1 MYLHLGENHM
11 SLNKSDVFDE
21 LRKLSGKLTTSQ
33 VKAGDL
39 VMDTMGVDLV
49 GQMVG
54 LESKRFVLTESQ
66 LKSIYPSA
74 NMAFVSSINKF
85 SSKYGIDTSARM
97 AMFLA
102 QVIHESGGF
111 NRLRE
116 SLGYTP
122 ERLRA
127 VFPSRF
133 KTVAAARAVT
143 IKGQVAIGDS
153 IYGGRMGN
161 GASNGDGYKYRGG
174 GLMHTTGKTNYTIAT
189 KRLKESGTDVD
200 LVKNPEKIVEPD
212 IAVETAMI
220 FWVDNNLNK
229 HADAKDVKSATKV
242 INGGTN
248 GLADR
253 TSLYNKAIKVL

>member
-1 MYLHLGENHM
+1 M
-11 SLNKSDVFDE
+11 SLDKSKVFNE
-21 LRKLSGKLTTSQ
+21 LRKINGKLTTDQ
-33 VKAGDL
+33 VKAGDE
-39 VMDTMGVDLV
+39 VMDMVGVDLI
-49 GQMVG
+49 GQLVG
-54 LESKRFVLTESQ
+54 LTVSKFTLTESQ

-74 NMAFVSSINKF
+74 NIAFVSSINKF
-85 SSKYGIDTSARM
+85 GSKYEINTSARM

-111 NRLRE
+111 TKLRE
-116 SLGYTP
+116 SLAYTP
-122 ERLRA
+122 ERLQA

-133 KTVAAARAVT
+133 KTVAAAKVVT
-143 IKGQVAIGDS
+143 VKGQVAIGDS

-161 GASNGDGYKYRGG
+161 GVSNGDGYKYRGG

-189 KRLKESGTDVD
+189 KRLNESGTTVD
-200 LVKNPEKIVEPD
+200 LVSNPEKIIEPD

-229 HADAKDVKSATKV
+229 HADAKDIKSATKV